1 MSDSQPPPAPMLPAC
16 KPLGGSSPVKSNV
29 PYIQPTSEWTGRGC
43 CGLTMRFLEM
53 RREEQDR
60 WPEAGRGEE
69 GVKME
74 KKKNV
79 QTEKQ
84 RLSPCFWPVTAF
96 LADQGFPRTAHRP
109 HPKGAAQKTNRTP
122 TTVHGHVPNTC
133 ESQAPR
139 RWHLRI
145 SSS

>member
-1 MSDSQPPPAPMLPAC
+1 MLPAC

-60 WPEAGRGEE
+60 WPEAGRGGE

-74 KKKNV
+74 KKKKKMFKRKN
-79 QTEKQ
+79 K
-84 RLSPCFWPVTAF
+84 
-96 LADQGFPRTAHRP
+96 GFPPASGLLLP
-109 HPKGAAQKTNRTP
+109 F
-122 TTVHGHVPNTC
+122 
-133 ESQAPR
+133 
-139 RWHLRI
+139 
-145 SSS
+145 